1 MKCFAKK
8 LVFCASIGHFLEKG
22 MKFFVWVNIR
32 NFIFFGVYKKNHLS
46 FPINF
51 KVF

>member
-1 MKCFAKK
+1 
-8 LVFCASIGHFLEKG
+8 

-32 NFIFFGVYKKNHLS
+32 NFIFLGVYKKKSCFFFIYKLVFRYLS